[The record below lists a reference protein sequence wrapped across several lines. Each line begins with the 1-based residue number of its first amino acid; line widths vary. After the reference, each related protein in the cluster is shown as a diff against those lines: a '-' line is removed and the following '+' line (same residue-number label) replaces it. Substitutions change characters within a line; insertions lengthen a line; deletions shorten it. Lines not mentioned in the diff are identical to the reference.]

1 MTSTGLGPN
10 LLQAGTRRG
19 LAGRLDQVIE
29 TAAFGSTGHR
39 SSRIIFGA
47 AALGA
52 MTQERANAT
61 IEQVRAAGINHF
73 DTAASYG
80 ESEDRLKPWLA
91 EHRDEVFLATKTG
104 DRTGSAARASL
115 EHSLERMGVDQ
126 VDLIQLHNLV
136 EEEDWRTVH
145 STGGA
150 LQAMVDAQSE
160 GLVRFIGITGHG
172 VRIPQMHIRS
182 LAEFAYSSVLAPLNF
197 TMLQN
202 SEYRYDFEQLCGAC
216 ADRDIAVQTIK
227 SIARG
232 RWPEGFDGRRFSWYQ
247 PLEDETAI
255 NKATRWV
262 LANAQV
268 FLNTTSDATKLKTIL
283 EAADQ
288 AGVSTNSPVP
298 TDAEMQADTDA
309 FGVTPLFDGAELE
322 RI

>member
-1 MTSTGLGPN
+1 M
-10 LLQAGTRRG
+10 
-19 LAGRLDQVIE
+19 IE
-29 TAAFGSTGHR
+29 TAAFGSTGHT
-39 SSRIIFGA
+39 SSRVIFGA

-52 MTQERANAT
+52 MTQDRANAT
-61 IEQVRAAGINHF
+61 IEQMRAAGVNHF

-91 EHRDEVFLATKTG
+91 DHRDEVFLASKTG
-104 DRTGSAARASL
+104 DRSGTDARASL
-115 EHSLERMGVDQ
+115 ERSLERMGVDH

-150 LQAMVDAQSE
+150 LQAMVDAQNE
-160 GLVRFIGITGHG
+160 GLVRFIGVTGHG

-202 SEYRYDFEQLCGAC
+202 PEYRYDFEQLCGAC
-216 ADRDIAVQTIK
+216 ADRGIAVQTIK

-247 PLEDETAI
+247 PIDDDAAI
-255 NKATRWV
+255 NRATRWV
-262 LANAQV
+262 LANSQV

-283 EAADQ
+283 DAADQ
-288 AGVSTNSPVP
+288 AGSAASSDVP
-298 TDAEMQADTDA
+298 SNDQMQADTDA
-309 FGVTPLFDGAELE
+309 FGITPLFDGAELE